1 MVWGY
6 IASMIVGLRG
16 NKTAAKEGLPD
27 FEGVSASKRMEWAN
41 LNYPGKMLLTTSFGA
56 QSAAFLHL
64 ATQIKKDVPLLFI
77 DTGYHF
83 PETLEFAEELT
94 EKLNLNLQT
103 VRPLLTPEEIE
114 KKHGKLWEM
123 GPEGLEKFHEIVR
136 VEPMRRA
143 MNQIDP
149 QLWVA
154 GLRRT
159 SADSRKEL
167 SVISQNQSRI
177 KLLPIL
183 DWTDRHVGEYLR
195 QHSLPYHPLWSQG
208 YVSIGDRVTTKRL
221 DEVTDPTQLRHFGWK
236 RECGIHEKV

>member
-1 MVWGY
+1 MVSGY
-6 IASMIVGLRG
+6 IASMILGLSDR
-16 NKTAAKEGLPD
+16 NMATKVCLPD
-27 FEGVSASKRMEWAN
+27 LEGTSASKRIEWAI
-41 LNYPGKMLLTTSFGA
+41 LNYPGKILLTTSFGA

-64 ATQIKKDVPLLFI
+64 ATQIQKDVPVLFI

-83 PETLEFAEELT
+83 PETLEFAKELT
-94 EKLNLNLQT
+94 RKLNLNLQT
-103 VRPLLTPEEIE
+103 VRPFLTPEEI
-114 KKHGKLWEM
+114 KQKHGNLWEM
-123 GPEGLEKFHEIVR
+123 GPKGLEKFHEIIR
-136 VEPMRRA
+136 VEPLRRA

-149 QLWVA
+149 HLWVA

-167 SVISQNQSRI
+167 SVVSQNQSRI

-183 DWTDRHVGEYLR
+183 DWTDRQVGEYLR
-195 QHSLPYHPLWSQG
+195 QHALPYHPLWSQG

-221 DEVTDPTQLRHFGWK
+221 DEVDDPAQLRHFGWK

>member
-1 MVWGY
+1 MVSGY
-6 IASMIVGLRG
+6 IASMILGLS
-16 NKTAAKEGLPD
+16 NKKTITKEVLPD
-27 FEGVSASKRMEWAN
+27 LEEVTALQRMEWAN
-41 LNYPGKMLLTTSFGA
+41 LNYPGKILLTTSFGA

-64 ATQIKKDVPLLFI
+64 AIQIKKDVPLLFI

-83 PETLEFAEELT
+83 PETLEFAKELT
-94 EKLNLNLQT
+94 KKLNLNLKT

-114 KKHGKLWEM
+114 QKHGKLWEM
-123 GPEGLEKFHEIVR
+123 GPKGLEKFHEIVR
-136 VEPMRRA
+136 VEPLRRA
-143 MNQIDP
+143 MNEIDP

-183 DWTDRHVGEYLR
+183 DWTDRQVGEYLR
-195 QHSLPYHPLWSQG
+195 KHSLPYHPLWSKG

-221 DEVTDPTQLRHFGWK
+221 DEVDDPAQLRHFGWK